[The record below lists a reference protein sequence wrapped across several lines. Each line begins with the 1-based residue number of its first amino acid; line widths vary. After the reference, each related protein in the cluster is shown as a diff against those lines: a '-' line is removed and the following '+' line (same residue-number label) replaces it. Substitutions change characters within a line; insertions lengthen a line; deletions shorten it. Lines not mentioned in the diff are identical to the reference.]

1 MTEITKNFSEPKPE
15 FLKLFNIGRSLLGK
29 ASWRQSLEIKEAVAL
44 WFSEIFACWIQQ
56 KFFLGNECNII
67 AYYLHSQSPNL
78 AFDKICLSL

>member
-44 WFSEIFACWIQQ
+44 
-56 KFFLGNECNII
+56 
-67 AYYLHSQSPNL
+67 
-78 AFDKICLSL
+78 